1 MKRYA
6 KIVQADARG
15 QLVIPKEVRQEL
27 SVEEGTGFYL
37 YIIENEGILL
47 KIVPLKE
54 LSDHTHMVNEIEVN
68 ADKIA
73 VKKANVAKSIQGYK
87 KTSKGN
93 IENIT

>member
-1 MKRYA
+1 M
-6 KIVQADARG
+6 
-15 QLVIPKEVRQEL
+15 
-27 SVEEGTGFYL
+27 
-37 YIIENEGILL
+37 
-47 KIVPLKE
+47 PLKE